1 MFKHMAVKTIT
12 IKEDAYNVLS
22 SMKRPDESFSELI
35 LRIGSEK
42 PVTAKDLFGKSRLP
56 KKELEALRKNA
67 REARERFN
75 KGMRGRRNVLARHF
89 RNN

>member
-1 MFKHMAVKTIT
+1 MAVKTIT

-22 SMKRPDESFSELI
+22 SMKRPDESFSDVI

-42 PVTAKDLFGKSRLP
+42 PVTARDIFGKSKLP
-56 KKELEALRKNA
+56 EKELDELRKRA
-67 REARERFN
+67 REARERFD
-75 KGMRGRRNVLARHF
+75 KGMRGRRDVLARHF